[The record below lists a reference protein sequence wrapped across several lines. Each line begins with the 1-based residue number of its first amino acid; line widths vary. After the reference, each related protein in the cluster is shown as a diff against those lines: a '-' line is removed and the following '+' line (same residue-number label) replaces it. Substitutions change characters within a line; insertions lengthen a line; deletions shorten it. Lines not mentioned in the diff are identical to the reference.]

1 MMSGNI
7 GITDRRVDTV
17 DVVSIRGRL
26 DASSSQDAEKR
37 INELIDGGSTKILIN
52 LCDLDYISSSGLR
65 VMLAALKRLKKTQ
78 GDLKLA
84 CLKPAIQDV
93 FSMAGFHRIFAIYG
107 SEAEA
112 LSSFGVTA

>member
-1 MMSGNI
+1 MSGNL
-7 GITDRRVDTV
+7 GITEKRVDTV

-37 INELIDGGSTKILIN
+37 INALLDGGSMKILIN
-52 LCDLDYISSSGLR
+52 LAELDYISSSGLR
-65 VMLAALKRLKKTQ
+65 VMLAALKRLKKTG

-112 LSSFGVTA
+112 LESFGAAA